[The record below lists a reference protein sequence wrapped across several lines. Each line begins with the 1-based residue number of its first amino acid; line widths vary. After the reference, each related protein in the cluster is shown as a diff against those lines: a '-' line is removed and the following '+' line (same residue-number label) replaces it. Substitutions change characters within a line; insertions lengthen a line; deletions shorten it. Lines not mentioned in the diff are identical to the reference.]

1 MERISRFRAGM
12 LLVLFLAV
20 LGFYCF
26 KLYDLQVIQTEG
38 STDNETYYTV
48 RYIVRAARGDILD
61 CNGNVLVS
69 NRASYDL
76 VFIKEVITSSATP
89 NETLLQLVKLC
100 REMGIEYIDHFPV
113 TETRPFQYTLDEY
126 SNAWQSN
133 FQTFLTT
140 RGNLDSDISAP
151 LLMEKLRASYEIPED
166 WSDED
171 ARLVIGVRYELSLR
185 GNVKSLNN
193 YIFVEDVS
201 EEALAAILELN
212 VPGLTTEASTVRE
225 YQTDLA
231 AHILGYCGAMDSD
244 QWEYYKTLKDEDDNS
259 LYTMDAQ
266 VGQSGLEKAFEEYLH
281 GVDGIRE
288 DKVTKDGTV
297 VESTYLIEPKAGNNV
312 QISIDLNLQRAAEE
326 ALQEKIEALR
336 ATGETDPDADGAD
349 VTGGAVVVMDVST
362 GQVLAC
368 ASYPTYNLE
377 TFRED
382 YDSLKDDPY
391 APMFNRALQG
401 VYPPGSTFK
410 VCMSIAGLESG
421 TITPYTQIE
430 DLGVFTK
437 YDGFDPKCLIY
448 SNSGRTHGSIDVMT
462 ALEKSCNYFYYELA
476 DRMWYN
482 GTSEYIENTAKAMG
496 LGESTGIELA
506 ERTGRRANAETK
518 AALYTGS
525 DAIWYQGDQILSA
538 IGQSEN
544 LFSPLQLC
552 VYASTLANQGIR
564 YRATFLN
571 RVVSADYSSL
581 VEESKP
587 ETLSILEIS
596 DTTYSTYLA
605 GMKRV
610 ATAGSAKST
619 FSNYPISIACK
630 TGTADTD
637 KAGASPN
644 AAFIC
649 FAPADDPQIAISVY
663 GEQAGY
669 GSSMAGIAKSVLD
682 IYFDV
687 GEVGE
692 VTSNENQV
700 S

>member
-1 MERISRFRAGM
+1 MERISRFRAGV
-12 LLVLFLAV
+12 LLLLFLAV

-48 RYIVRAARGDILD
+48 RYTVRAARGDILD

-76 VFIKEVITSSATP
+76 VFNKYVITSSATP

-151 LLMEKLRASYEIPED
+151 LLMEKLRDSYEIPED

-193 YIFVEDVS
+193 YIFVEDAS

-225 YQTDLA
+225 YNTTYA

-244 QWEYYKTLKDEDDNS
+244 QWAYYKTLKDEDGNS

-281 GVDGIRE
+281 GIDGIRE
-288 DKVTKDGTV
+288 DTVTKDGTV
-297 VESTYLIEPKAGNNV
+297 VKSEYIVEPQAGNNV
-312 QISIDLNLQRAAEE
+312 EVSIDLNLQRVAEAAL
-326 ALQEKIEALR
+326 AEKIEALR
-336 ATGETDPDADGAD
+336 ATGEEDPDADGAD
-349 VTGGAVVVMDVST
+349 VQGAAIVVMDVSN

-377 TFRED
+377 TFRQD
-382 YDSLKDDPY
+382 YETLKDDPY

-401 VYPPGSTFK
+401 VYPPGSTYK
-410 VCMSIAGLESG
+410 IAMTIAGMESG
-421 TITPYTQIE
+421 TISQYTQIE

-437 YDGFDPKCLIY
+437 YDDFDPECLIY
-448 SNSGRTHGSIDVMT
+448 TQSRRTHGLIDVMT
-462 ALEKSCNYFYYELA
+462 AIEKSCNYFFYELA

-482 GTSEYIENTAKAMG
+482 GTSSVIDETVKSLG
-496 LGESTGIELA
+496 LGEATGIELA

-518 AALYTGS
+518 AQLYTGS
-525 DAIWYQGDQILSA
+525 DALWYQGDQILSS
-538 IGQSEN
+538 IGQSDN

-552 VYASTLANQGIR
+552 VYASTLANQGTR

-571 RVVSADYSSL
+571 RVVSADYRSL
-581 VEESKP
+581 VKENKKEI
-587 ETLSILEIS
+587 LSTMEIT
-596 DTTYSTYLA
+596 DNTYSAYLA

-619 FSNYPISIACK
+619 FANYPISIACK

-637 KAGASPN
+637 KADASPN

-649 FAPADDPQIAISVY
+649 FAPADNPQIAIAVY

-682 IYFDV
+682 TYFDV

-692 VTSNENQV
+692 VNSFENQV
-700 S
+700 G